1 MFEFLSKYFH
11 FQWDKQRIVYQIMI
25 DRFANDS
32 RFPKNKDNCTPP
44 PFRGGNIK
52 GIINRL
58 DYISGL
64 GVNSILLSPFLKSK
78 SYHGYHCTTARN
90 EIESQ
95 FGNEDDIQRLVKLI
109 KKQKMTCGADFVPN
123 HCHISNP
130 IYSEHS
136 DWFEFPC
143 KEYKFYAN
151 IKDLPVIIIN

>member
-1 MFEFLSKYFH
+1 M
-11 FQWDKQRIVYQIMI
+11 
-25 DRFANDS
+25 
-32 RFPKNKDNCTPP
+32 
-44 PFRGGNIK
+44 
-52 GIINRL
+52 
-58 DYISGL
+58 
-64 GVNSILLSPFLKSK
+64 
-78 SYHGYHCTTARN
+78 N

-136 DWFEFPC
+136 EWFEFPN

-151 IKDLPVIIIN
+151 IKDLPVLNLDNPDAREHMKKQALQLCEWGFN